1 MPGDCIGEKHIFKLG
16 SSPDIMDD
24 EGAEAIGGAFVRY
37 DADMGQGADHLQVPG
52 HEVAGF
58 VIVRVLCD
66 GEGLAVAG
74 EEGLEVR
81 DAAVVDVRIR
91 PFQAPEFGVE
101 AEMGLH
107 VLVDLLLQVDAEGSV
122 GADDDIGAD
131 AEIGGDVPAGVGDF
145 EIAAVVGDGGFG
157 LLQGG
162 LCEGFGDNG
171 GVSWAQDYEEKKNKK
186 GAQGHIFPELRML
199 RVLFLREGEALADR
213 GQGVRREGVLLFF
226 HADIRGD
233 LRDFE

>member
-131 AEIGGDVPAGVGDF
+131 AQFNGNVSTRIADLHIGRVIADRAPDLGLGSGHQFLLPALRADGRCGEAGGGED
-145 EIAAVVGDGGFG
+145 EHAAR
-157 LLQGG
+157 
-162 LCEGFGDNG
+162 EHGDNPPCQCG
-171 GVSWAQDYEEKKNKK
+171 NIA
-186 GAQGHIFPELRML
+186 LRGL
-199 RVLFLREGEALADR
+199 GFDLQAPDAKYPPIPNSEAYPD
-213 GQGVRREGVLLFF
+213 GQAAHTL
-226 HADIRGD
+226 
-233 LRDFE
+233 